1 MENMS
6 EEKLKEVSG
15 GTYDLVD
22 TQVNGDVTSYTFIRQ
37 GGRAVGRRSAGEAGA
52 REDEFSVLNAL
63 PSNVVDLLKSKREAY
78 IEGICEKGGT
88 IADYGIVPSARRGAA
103 GFKINVNNATG
114 ELYYIN
120 NATGE
125 VYYSY

>member
-22 TQVNGDVTSYTFIRQ
+22 TQVNGDVTSYTFRRQ
-37 GGRAVGRRSAGEAGA
+37 GGRAVGRKRAGEAGA
-52 REDEFSVLNAL
+52 LEDEASVLNAL
-63 PSNVVDLLKSKREAY
+63 PVDVANLLRNRHEAF
-78 IEGICEKGGT
+78 EQEACEKGWCLTTWGQV
-88 IADYGIVPSARRGAA
+88 VPDARFGVA
-103 GFKINVNNATG
+103 GFKLN
-114 ELYYIN
+114 IN

-125 VYYSY
+125 ISYDRA